1 MSWNKGCILITNF
14 EETDLVKAVHLI
26 GYPMLTQGSDVDFRT
41 AFNNKGEEMP
51 FGLIDNCLW
60 ILSPTQVEKFF
71 TEEPSVLEKNLFKK
85 FPNSTIIALEENSTV
100 DSFGFSLIQ
109 KGQRVSLLNGCDG
122 EYSYEFG
129 NPIQEEK
136 YCYQQVL
143 SEYTEEEKDEILE
156 NEGKVGLES
165 HLLFEAKWR
174 VPFELFKNIY
184 GKTIVQVYAEN
195 KLFKYFRYDKKGSGK
210 RCLP

>member
-1 MSWNKGCILITNF
+1 MSWNKDCILITNF

-51 FGLIDNCLW
+51 FGLIDNFLW

-71 TEEPSVLEKNLFKK
+71 TEEPSVLEKNLCKK

-109 KGQRVSLLNGCDG
+109 KGQRVSVLNGCDG

-129 NPIQEEK
+129 DPIQEENIVINK
-136 YCYQQVL
+136 YLANIPKKKKTKYL
-143 SEYTEEEKDEILE
+143 KTKEKL
-156 NEGKVGLES
+156 V
-165 HLLFEAKWR
+165 
-174 VPFELFKNIY
+174 
-184 GKTIVQVYAEN
+184 
-195 KLFKYFRYDKKGSGK
+195 
-210 RCLP
+210 